1 MIVILSQL
9 VLERYLRITELSR
22 SQLMWLLR
30 EMIRTGIANVD
41 TLVWNVLRHAAGG
54 DVSPRN
60 IALVEGLLDLFTEQR

>member
-1 MIVILSQL
+1 
-9 VLERYLRITELSR
+9 
-22 SQLMWLLR
+22 MWLLR

-54 DVSPRN
+54 DVSLRN